1 MSKPFRAVILAHRVN
16 LAALSAFAAW
26 LNARTQ
32 GRNPAAQ
39 RAAWVVRFD
48 RRTDELAAKINAGK
62 AGRLAR
68 EGTHHGKQRKTAQL
82 ENGQGQ

>member
-1 MSKPFRAVILAHRVN
+1 MSNSFRAVILAHWVSV
-16 LAALSAFAAW
+16 AALSAFAAW

-48 RRTDELAAKINAGK
+48 RRMDEL
-62 AGRLAR
+62 
-68 EGTHHGKQRKTAQL
+68 TAIL
-82 ENGQGQ
+82 

>member
-1 MSKPFRAVILAHRVN
+1 MSKPFRAVILAHWVN

-48 RRTDELAAKINAGK
+48 RRMDELAAKM
-62 AGRLAR
+62 
-68 EGTHHGKQRKTAQL
+68 
-82 ENGQGQ
+82 

>member
-1 MSKPFRAVILAHRVN
+1 MSKSLRAVILAHWVS
-16 LAALSAFAAW
+16 LAALSGFAAW

-48 RRTDELAAKINAGK
+48 RRMDELAAS
-62 AGRLAR
+62 L
-68 EGTHHGKQRKTAQL
+68 
-82 ENGQGQ
+82 

>member
-1 MSKPFRAVILAHRVN
+1 MSKSFRAVILAHWVN

-26 LNARTQ
+26 LNSRTQ

-48 RRTDELAAKINAGK
+48 RRMDELAAKM
-62 AGRLAR
+62 
-68 EGTHHGKQRKTAQL
+68 
-82 ENGQGQ
+82 

>member
-1 MSKPFRAVILAHRVN
+1 MSKSFRAVILAHWVN

-48 RRTDELAAKINAGK
+48 RRMDELAAKMRQNK
-62 AGRLAR
+62 PCSPMAGR
-68 EGTHHGKQRKTAQL
+68 T
-82 ENGQGQ
+82 QGRP